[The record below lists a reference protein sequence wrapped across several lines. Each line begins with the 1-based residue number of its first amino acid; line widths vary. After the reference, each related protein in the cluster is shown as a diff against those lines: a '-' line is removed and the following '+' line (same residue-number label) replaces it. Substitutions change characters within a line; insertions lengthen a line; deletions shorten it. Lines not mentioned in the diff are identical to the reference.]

1 MTNPSR
7 KAGSVQAIMLLL
19 PATLSTMGIVV
30 LLPVLPMLMEHFK
43 DVPNA
48 DYWVPMI
55 LTTPALCL
63 VVCSPIAGYVAD
75 LIGRRRLLMVAMAI
89 YALMGILPLFLDGL
103 FAILASRVGV
113 GIVEAAVLTVSTTLI
128 GDFFKGHERDRWLGF
143 QTAVASLSAVVLI
156 FIGGL
161 LGTFG
166 WRGPF
171 AIYISSLILL
181 AGIWKLTWE
190 PEPDA
195 QAGEKLGVVSWAG
208 FPFLRTAGICVV
220 TFFAS
225 VLFYMVQVEL
235 SLALAEKGVTDPAQ
249 SGALQALASIGV
261 PVGTFIFQWLSRFNV
276 GASLTAAFALMGAGF
291 VGIGSAPDA
300 QMIVASAIVTTL
312 GAGIVL
318 PTLLTWAV
326 RGLSFEQ
333 RGRGIGIWQGVFSVG
348 QFFMP
353 VLTTLLSHQL
363 GGLFPALVAA
373 GVGSLAAAILA
384 AVAWLSSGRGI
395 ANGGGPASLHL

>member
-1 MTNPSR
+1 MSTPSR
-7 KAGSVQAIMLLL
+7 KAGPVQAIMLLM
-19 PATLSTMGIVV
+19 PSTLSTMGIVV
-30 LLPVLPMLMEHFK
+30 LLPVLPMLMEHFRG
-43 DVPNA
+43 VPNA

-63 VVCSPIAGYVAD
+63 VFGSPIAGYVAD

-89 YALMGILPLFLDGL
+89 YAVMGILPLFLDGL

-113 GIVEAAVLTVSTTLI
+113 GLVEAAVLTVSTTLI

-171 AIYISSLILL
+171 AVYASSLILL
-181 AGIWKLTWE
+181 VGIWKLTWE

-195 QAGEKLGVVSWAG
+195 SAGEKLGVVSWNG
-208 FPFLRTAGICVV
+208 FPFLRIAGICVV

-225 VLFYMVQVEL
+225 VLFYTVQVEL

-261 PVGTFIFQWLSRFNV
+261 PVGTVIFQWLSRFNV
-276 GASLTAAFALMGAGF
+276 RACLTAAFILMGAGF
-291 VGIGSAPDA
+291 VGIGRAPDA
-300 QMIVASAIVTTL
+300 QMIVAAAIVTTL

-326 RGLSFEQ
+326 RGLSFDQ

-353 VLTTLLSHQL
+353 VLTTLLSRQL
-363 GGLFPALVAA
+363 GGLFPALVAIGTA
-373 GVGSLAAAILA
+373 SLAAGVLA
-384 AVAWLSSGRGI
+384 GAAWLTLGRGV
-395 ANGGGPASLHL
+395 AKGGGPASLHL

>member
-7 KAGSVQAIMLLL
+7 KAGPVQAIMLLL
-19 PATLSTMGIVV
+19 PCTLSTMGIVV
-30 LLPVLPMLMEHFK
+30 LLPVLPMLMAHFK

-63 VVCSPIAGYVAD
+63 VAVSPIAGYLAD
-75 LIGRRRLLMVAMAI
+75 LIGRRRLLMAAMAI
-89 YALMGILPLFLDGL
+89 YAAVGVLPLFLNGL
-103 FAILASRVGV
+103 FSIIASRVGV
-113 GIVEAAVLTVSTTLI
+113 GIVEAVVLTVSTTLI

-143 QTAVASLSAVVLI
+143 QTAVAAVSATVLI

-171 AIYISSLILL
+171 AIYASSLILL

-195 QAGEKLGVVSWAG
+195 SSGEKLGVVSWSG
-208 FPFLRTAGICVV
+208 FPFLRIAGICAV

-225 VLFYMVQVEL
+225 VMFYMVQIQL
-235 SLALAEKGVTDPAQ
+235 SLALAEKGIADPAR

-261 PVGTFIFQWLSRFNV
+261 PIGTFFFQWLSRFDT
-276 GASLTAAFALMGAGF
+276 GACLTVAFLLLGAGF
-291 VGIGSAPDA
+291 VGMGQAPDPQILVGA
-300 QMIVASAIVTTL
+300 ALLNQV

-353 VLTTLLSHQL
+353 VLMTLLSREL
-363 GGLFPALVAA
+363 GGLFAALVA
-373 GVGSLAAAILA
+373 VGAAAA
-384 AVAWLSSGRGI
+384 AAGLVAGAAWLTAGRRRQ
-395 ANGGGPASLHL
+395 PAFVKEVR